1 MTMSQKNSISNSQKW
16 AMYVIAASFYFYDF
30 ILKLIPSIMMENII
44 ERLSISTQ
52 EFGYVELS
60 FYAIYTPM
68 QLLCGPLLDEY
79 GQRKILPSVI
89 AVCLIGSIISAL
101 TTNYTFYIIARLL
114 IGMGSAFA
122 FVTVLKIASEWLP
135 KKIYPLLAGLTT
147 TFGMLGGIVSESIA
161 PLFNQYD
168 QIYFYSII
176 VVIGSL
182 LLIGSICVVKDRE
195 DHEQNGLDLGLILN
209 DIKQIMKKKQVWIA
223 GTVGMCMFSPIQLF
237 IPWAIS
243 FFAHDLGTS
252 ELVGGNIASLLF
264 WGACVFAPILGW
276 IAGKIEK
283 KRNLLFL
290 GNVCSLAGMTMILYS
305 AQTNI
310 WTSMLLMF
318 ITGIGVA
325 IQPLVFVYSSREV
338 DLHLTATA
346 VAITNFI
353 INLSSLIQPY
363 IGNQLIE
370 VSKQVYSLESWR
382 NALSIIPIMLL
393 VNCLL
398 IYMLK
403 EIKYDKEY
411 D

>member
-1 MTMSQKNSISNSQKW
+1 MCQKSSISNSRKW
-16 AMYVIAASFYFYDF
+16 AMYIVASSFYFYDF

-44 ERLSISTQ
+44 KRLSISTE

-79 GQRKILPSVI
+79 GQRKILPFVI
-89 AVCLIGSIISAL
+89 GLCLIGSMISAV
-101 TTNYTFYIIARLL
+101 TTNYTVYIIARLL

-135 KKIYPLLAGLTT
+135 EKIYPLLAGLTT

-161 PLFNQYD
+161 PLFNKYD

-176 VVIGSL
+176 VVIGLL
-182 LLIGSICVVKDRE
+182 LLIGSIIVVKDRE
-195 DHEQNGLDLGLILN
+195 DHEQNGLNIRLILN
-209 DIKQIMKKKQVWIA
+209 DIRQIISKKQVLVA
-223 GTVGMCMFSPIQLF
+223 GLIGMCMFAPIQIF
-237 IPWAIS
+237 VPWAIS
-243 FFAHDLGTS
+243 FFSQDLGVN
-252 ELVGGNIASLLF
+252 ELAGGNITSMIF
-264 WGACVFAPILGW
+264 WGACIFAPILGW

-283 KRNLLFL
+283 KRRLLLF
-290 GNVCSLAGMTMILYS
+290 GNILSLIGMTMILYS

-310 WTSMLLMF
+310 WTSMLLML

-363 IGNQLIE
+363 VGKQLIE
-370 VSKQVYSLESWR
+370 VSEQVYSLESWR
-382 NALSIIPIMLL
+382 NALCIIPIMLL
-393 VNCLL
+393 INCLL
-398 IYMLK
+398 IFMLK
-403 EIKYDKEY
+403 EIKYDK
-411 D
+411 